1 LARRR
6 WNNNTAEAVGCPRH
20 AAMRAAL
27 AFIALLAVPHPAAAI
42 KEEEPLTPEEEALI
56 RRVAREVACGFCGL
70 LVEDMWSMTV
80 QNAVGERIDSTVEQE
95 NLSWLAGLCRVDS
108 PILQRFVGLYEFRRD
123 DTPGADGRHTI
134 QRDVPWAGDPAGE
147 YTPSFGYIGEYEE
160 EVAAKA
166 ERDDRQWMHRVFAR
180 LCVDVVSAADIE
192 IAEAVAAKIRDYDK
206 VFARLREM
214 RETPQ
219 PGGQMDQLVTEM
231 IADGKKS
238 VSSDACIQTCEEF
251 APQEEKK
258 KDKKKRKKDKSKKKA
273 KKKKKKKTEL

>member
-1 LARRR
+1 
-6 WNNNTAEAVGCPRH
+6 
-20 AAMRAAL
+20 MRATLAL
-27 AFIALLAVPHPAAAI
+27 AALLAASYPAAAI

-180 LCVDVVSAADIE
+180 LCVDVVSATDIE

-251 APQEEKK
+251 APPGGEEEEQEEEEEEGQEQEEGEEEKEEE
-258 KDKKKRKKDKSKKKA
+258 DRVVTRTCMLCA
-273 KKKKKKKTEL
+273 LHFVPRTLVWP